1 MHFREWISLPK
12 VIFFQ
17 RNNSLLHQ
25 RKVYR
30 SLIHLRQLNH
40 RIVWFFKF
48 RISKNPGFFPI
59 FRGKNLSFREGKQH
73 PLTFRVFP
81 MTLPFAGI
89 VSPCFFLA
97 ANTHMLKLKLYSS
110 HWDGDELSNWK
121 KTSVLKNCHS
131 EKKKTGFQQ
140 QNDKKSTK
148 NHHLHPPCGER
159 IFFMTS
165 PASKPDSSANLRSN
179 FLVDP

>member
-1 MHFREWISLPK
+1 MHFKEWISLPK

-48 RISKNPGFFPI
+48 RISKNP
-59 FRGKNLSFREGKQH
+59 RGLPLFSEAKIWVSGRVNNILWPSECSPDFALRRHSWTPSF
-73 PLTFRVFP
+73 V
-81 MTLPFAGI
+81 
-89 VSPCFFLA
+89 A
-97 ANTHMLKLKLYSS
+97 ANTYMLKLKLHSS

-121 KTSVLKNCHS
+121 KTSVLKS
-131 EKKKTGFQQ
+131 IATPTKKIFSNRKTTWQQ
-140 QNDKKSTK
+140 QKKCSFTTFT
-148 NHHLHPPCGER
+148 NHVFCD
-159 IFFMTS
+159 S
-165 PASKPDSSANLRSN
+165 AASKPDSSANLRSN